1 MYHQANIESYRSL
14 ATVFGYAKFRNLL
27 ESNDFSFFAKK
38 HEKFR
43 NLIGFDGH
51 KLSLSNF
58 LSNVYNELLYNYPN
72 EYIIKNTVINTLLK
86 NREIFEES
94 ITFDEFRIGKSIAD
108 LVFINGEVKIFE
120 IKSDLDNLNRLD
132 SQLFEYSK
140 IAGKVN
146 IVAGEKN
153 ISQILNQYRFS
164 SYGIYEF
171 INDGSMIAHK
181 KALFNNSN
189 WDYEYLF
196 KLLRK
201 SEYSQVILDS
211 FGYLP
216 EVSNTQFFREC
227 LKLSKNININEFHN
241 QVFNALKRRNKIDYT
256 IYSSLPVSIRLL
268 VYNQKLTKCTEGKLF
283 NLLKEVL

>member
-1 MYHQANIESYRSL
+1 MNNKANIESYRSL
-14 ATVFGYAKFRNLL
+14 SAVFGYAKFRNLL
-27 ESNDFSFFAKK
+27 ESNDFSFFTKK

-43 NLIGFDGH
+43 NLIGMDGH
-51 KLSLSNF
+51 NLSLSNF
-58 LSNVYNELLYNYPN
+58 FSYVYNELLYNYPN

-94 ITFDEFRIGKSIAD
+94 VTFDEFRIGKSIAD
-108 LVFINGEVKIFE
+108 LVFVNGEVKVFE

-153 ISQILNQYRFS
+153 ISQIMNQYQS
-164 SYGIYEF
+164 TCYGIYEF
-171 INDGSMIAHK
+171 KNNGSVIPHK
-181 KALFNNSN
+181 KASFDNSN
-189 WDYEYLF
+189 WDYKYLF

-201 SEYSQVILDS
+201 SEYSQIIYEVYGFIPDVPNTKF
-211 FGYLP
+211 FG
-216 EVSNTQFFREC
+216 EC
-227 LKLSKNININEFHN
+227 LELCKKININEFHN
-241 QVFNALKRRNKIDYT
+241 KVFNILKQRNKIDYT
-256 IYSSLPVSIRLL
+256 IYSSLPVSIKLL
-268 VYNQKLTKCTEGKLF
+268 VYTQKLTKHTEGKLF